1 MRTLNEVL
9 SILCSSLRSRM
20 RRKSHSK
27 NFEKAAMI
35 WVGVLCTFPT
45 MKGGIL
51 TQSLGF
57 LYQKGAAST
66 VKPA

>member
-1 MRTLNEVL
+1 
-9 SILCSSLRSRM
+9 
-20 RRKSHSK
+20 
-27 NFEKAAMI
+27 MI

-45 MKGGIL
+45 IKGGIL

-66 VKPA
+66 VKPAKHKAGKSAEALYK